1 MLCSKPGIKGKKKK
15 QDVKYNGN
23 SHLRMRMSRAL
34 KTTESKQDYNEK
46 CKMRMRSSRDVQDDK
61 TRLEKNDRN
70 AISMRQR
77 REK

>member
-1 MLCSKPGIKGKKKK
+1 MLCSKPAINRRKKK

-34 KTTESKQDYNEK
+34 KTTESKEDYNEK
-46 CKMRMRSSRDVQDDK
+46 CKTRMRSSRDVQDDK
-61 TRLEKNDRN
+61 TRLEKNDRS

>member
-46 CKMRMRSSRDVQDDK
+46 CKMRMRSSRNVQDDK
-61 TRLEKNDRN
+61 KRLENNNRS
-70 AISMRQR
+70 AISMRHKR
-77 REK
+77 KK

>member
-15 QDVKYNGN
+15 QDVKHNRNGK
-23 SHLRMRMSRAL
+23 LRMRRIRAL

-61 TRLEKNDRN
+61 KNWK
-70 AISMRQR
+70 IMTGMLFQ
-77 REK
+77 